1 MRKKFKRNS
10 RRVLAFMLSILTML
24 TAFGTS
30 VTTAFAADGT
40 LHFNSGETIA
50 YGDYYTTRM
59 TFDGENTAYC
69 LEPLK
74 KTPAAGEYEYNLLPQ
89 DSPIRKALY
98 YLNGGYGYETITRDQ
113 CFHGWSD
120 TDAYVIGHLTVAYI
134 YDNYNDAG
142 GAFYGAPQNFIDKT
156 KEVVGVINSL
166 PEPPKSFRA
175 FILPAADHQTVAG
188 SWYEKPYG
196 WIELYKSSAN
206 GSISD
211 GNGNYSLKGA
221 KYGIYQG
228 ETQVA
233 VLTTDENGYAKSEEL
248 EEGSY
253 TVREIEASPGFAID
267 TNGYDVTVESDVTA
281 TLKVQEVPQNNPID
295 IVLQKI
301 DSETQKNEPQ
311 GAASLEHA
319 EFTVKYFKEQMDS
332 NPEEAGKIADRTWV
346 FQTDREGKIKF
357 TKEYLVSGDEFYY
370 QLDGTTPCLPLG
382 TVTVQ
387 ETKSPEGYL
396 INPEIFVQKI
406 TGDGKA
412 ETVSCYQTASVP
424 EQVYRGDL
432 EFVKVGDGELN
443 RLANV
448 PFTIT
453 SKTTGESHTLVT
465 DKNGYASTSSDWV
478 KHSQNTNQGESS
490 ADGIWFGNGPVDDS
504 RGALPYDTYL
514 LEEQRCEANEGMNL
528 LKIEVTIYKD
538 SVTVPLGTLTDDRIE
553 IGTTALDQET
563 ESHISK
569 PDDKVTIV
577 DTVEYEGLKK
587 GQEYQLI
594 GTLMDQKTGEPI
606 LIDGKA
612 VTAEKTFKAK
622 KSSGTVTVTFTFDGV
637 SLKGK
642 TVVVFEELYQE
653 ELKLAVHADLSDEDQ
668 TIYFPEIGT
677 TAKDEATEE
686 NFAHAGKKVT
696 LIDTVAYQNLL
707 SGQEYQVI
715 GTLMDKETEKPVEV
729 DGKPVTSEAV
739 FTPENA
745 DGTVDVTFTFDGSG
759 LKGKIVVVFESLLW
773 KEKEIAVHA
782 DLSDEGQTIY
792 FPEIGTTAKDTETN
806 SHVSKADGE
815 VTIVDTVSYQNL
827 VPGKEYKVS
836 GVLMDKETGEE
847 LLVDGKNVT
856 AETVFTPE
864 KAEGTVELTFV
875 FDGSALE
882 SKTIVAFETLT
893 YQEKEVATHTDI
905 EDQEQSIYFP
915 QIHTIAKDGTDGDQE
930 VTESEKMTVVDTVAY
945 ENLETGKQY
954 KVAGVLMDKTTGKEL
969 LIQDK
974 QVTAETVFEAKEAK
988 GTVDV
993 TFIFDGT
1000 GLAGK
1005 ELVVFEKLYLVSEEG
1020 EIEVTAHEDL
1030 EDQGQT
1036 VKVVEKELPPK
1047 PETPKSDAPKTG
1059 DRSQAMLWLIV
1070 AGISAASAAGFSL
1083 WRRKGTRKKK

>member
-1 MRKKFKRNS
+1 M
-10 RRVLAFMLSILTML
+10 
-24 TAFGTS
+24 
-30 VTTAFAADGT
+30 
-40 LHFNSGETIA
+40 
-50 YGDYYTTRM
+50 
-59 TFDGENTAYC
+59 
-69 LEPLK
+69 
-74 KTPAAGEYEYNLLPQ
+74 
-89 DSPIRKALY
+89 
-98 YLNGGYGYETITRDQ
+98 
-113 CFHGWSD
+113 
-120 TDAYVIGHLTVAYI
+120 
-134 YDNYNDAG
+134 
-142 GAFYGAPQNFIDKT
+142 
-156 KEVVGVINSL
+156 
-166 PEPPKSFRA
+166 
-175 FILPAADHQTVAG
+175 
-188 SWYEKPYG
+188 
-196 WIELYKSSAN
+196 
-206 GSISD
+206 
-211 GNGNYSLKGA
+211 
-221 KYGIYQG
+221 
-228 ETQVA
+228 
-233 VLTTDENGYAKSEEL
+233 
-248 EEGSY
+248 
-253 TVREIEASPGFAID
+253 
-267 TNGYDVTVESDVTA
+267 
-281 TLKVQEVPQNNPID
+281 
-295 IVLQKI
+295 
-301 DSETQKNEPQ
+301 
-311 GAASLEHA
+311 
-319 EFTVKYFKEQMDS
+319 
-332 NPEEAGKIADRTWV
+332 
-346 FQTDREGKIKF
+346 
-357 TKEYLVSGDEFYY
+357 
-370 QLDGTTPCLPLG
+370 
-382 TVTVQ
+382 
-387 ETKSPEGYL
+387 
-396 INPEIFVQKI
+396 
-406 TGDGKA
+406 
-412 ETVSCYQTASVP
+412 
-424 EQVYRGDL
+424 
-432 EFVKVGDGELN
+432 GDGELN

-465 DKNGYASTSSDWV
+465 DKNGYASTSSEWV

-538 SVTVPLGTLTDDRIE
+538 SVTVPLGTLTDDQIE

-569 PDDKVTIV
+569 PDEKVTLV

-594 GTLMDQKTGEPI
+594 GTLMDQRTGEPI
-606 LIDGKA
+606 LIDGKL
-612 VTAEKTFKAK
+612 VTAEKRFKAK

-653 ELKLAVHADLSDEDQ
+653 DLKLAVHADLSDEDQ
-668 TIYFPEIGT
+668 TIHFPEIGT
-677 TAKDEATEE
+677 IAKDEATGE
-686 NFAHAGKKVT
+686 NFAHAGEKVT

-707 SGQEYQVI
+707 PGQEYQVV

-729 DGKPVTSEAV
+729 DGKPVTSETV
-739 FTPENA
+739 FTPGNA

-759 LKGKIVVVFESLLW
+759 MKGKTVVVFESLLW

-806 SHVSKADGE
+806 SHVSKADEE

-864 KAEGTVELTFV
+864 KSEGTVELTFV

-882 SKTIVAFETLT
+882 GKTLVVFETLT
-893 YQEKEVATHTDI
+893 YQEKEAATHTDI

-915 QIHTIAKDGTDGDQE
+915 QIHTTAKDGTDGDQE

-969 LIQDK
+969 LIQDE

-993 TFIFDGT
+993 TFTFDGT

-1047 PETPKSDAPKTG
+1047 PETPKSDTPKTG
-1059 DRSQAMLWLIV
+1059 DRSQSMLWLIV
-1070 AGISAASAAGFSL
+1070 AGISAASVAGLSL